1 MAQKKIIGIAGQAR
15 MGKDTIG
22 NLFVSNEEDWIL
34 CSFSHALKNHVCS
47 LLQIDLKTL
56 EEWKV
61 KEEFFPKCNMNMRKI
76 LQHVGD
82 SMREINKYIWIDYLM
97 NTNSNTNIII
107 TDVRY
112 ENEINYL
119 KEKGAFLILVGRS
132 ECLNNDQAE
141 SERFIRGPIEHM
153 LTYSSSF
160 IEIDSDVTHNI
171 ASKFD
176 VFIKNDSNIQSLRE
190 AVSNL
195 KIIANRKWMNL
206 PMKN

>member
-1 MAQKKIIGIAGQAR
+1 
-15 MGKDTIG
+15 
-22 NLFVSNEEDWIL
+22 
-34 CSFSHALKNHVCS
+34 
-47 LLQIDLKTL
+47 
-56 EEWKV
+56 
-61 KEEFFPKCNMNMRKI
+61 
-76 LQHVGD
+76 
-82 SMREINKYIWIDYLM
+82 M